1 VSTSERRVFCR
12 ALNRIGN
19 QGIPALPNGLRGTTL
34 LAESNAAARTG
45 LGERMREQRRDW
57 RSPPLDVVES
67 KLRVPPARSDGVSRT
82 ALVNRLRAAGAFP
95 IVLVVAPAGYGK
107 TTLLAQWAARDARP
121 FAWVSVDERD
131 NDPVLLLRHIAAA
144 LHQIEPL
151 GPRVLDAFDRPEE
164 TIWDAVTPGLT
175 AEVASR
181 TSPFVLVLDGADVL
195 ESADAVAAIGVLG
208 ENLSSGSMVALSGRV
223 TPRLPVAALRVAAP
237 LLEIGSYELAFSR
250 REAEMLLRASG
261 VEPEEDEIVDL
272 LHRTEGWPAALYLAA
287 LASHGA
293 RDELA
298 EPPELTDI
306 GGDDR
311 YLADYLRFEYLSHL
325 RPEALRFLRRT
336 SILEKLSGPLCD
348 AVLRSKG
355 SGLLLEELEQAN
367 LFLVPLDRH
376 REWWRYHHLFRD
388 LLRRELDDHEPE
400 RVPTLNRRAAA
411 WHEAH
416 GDPESALLHAHAA
429 GDDDTTARILT
440 SIAMEVHHSGRVGTV
455 EGWLDLVD
463 DDRWLDRHPAVAIN
477 GCYVHAA
484 RGRAADA
491 DRWLHAAER
500 GLASRR
506 KGVGSVRPSVFVMRS
521 ALCADGPTRMRA
533 DAEAALARLAEDDA
547 WLPGALLARGVA
559 KVLTGESEQGD
570 SILEDAVEAAAR
582 LGSAETSVV
591 ALSERS
597 LLAAA
602 WGDHGRAETF
612 AHEAHDLVES
622 GNLGSYPTSA
632 LALAASARAL
642 LRHGQW
648 DRARQLLTV
657 AARLTRALTLALPWL
672 AIQVRLELGRAY
684 VTLRDRDAAERVL
697 EESRG
702 ILAARP
708 ALGVL
713 GDGVDGLEEEIV
725 AMPEAPNGTG
735 SALTAAELR
744 VLPLLSTHLSF
755 REIGER
761 LYVSRNTIKTQAIS
775 VYRKLGVSNRSEAVA
790 RARELGLV
798 EAVASETGLEGS
810 ALRSVAS

>member
-1 VSTSERRVFCR
+1 MADGAPS
-12 ALNRIGN
+12 A
-19 QGIPALPNGLRGTTL
+19 TL
-34 LAESNAAARTG
+34 LAESNASARTG
-45 LGERMREQRRDW
+45 LGERMREHRRHR
-57 RSPPLDVVES
+57 RSPALDVVES
-67 KLRVPPARSDGVSRT
+67 KLRVPRARGDGVSRT
-82 ALVNRLRAAGAFP
+82 PLVNRLRAAGAFP

-107 TTLLAQWAARDARP
+107 TTLLSQWAARDARP

-131 NDPVLLLRHIAAA
+131 NDPVVLLKHIAAA
-144 LHQIEPL
+144 LHQLEPL
-151 GPRVLDAFDRPEE
+151 DPQVLDAFDRPGE
-164 TIWDAVTPGLT
+164 TIWEAIAPRLT
-175 AEVASR
+175 AEVGSR
-181 TSPFVLVLDGADVL
+181 TVPFVLVLDGADVL
-195 ESADAVAAIGVLG
+195 ESEDSVAAVGILV
-208 ENLSSGSMVALSGRV
+208 ENLPSGSMVALSGRAI
-223 TPRLPVAALRVAAP
+223 PRLPVAALRVAGP

-261 VEPEEDEIVDL
+261 VEPDEAEIVDL

-287 LASHGA
+287 LGSHVAQG
-293 RDELA
+293 ELA
-298 EPPELTDI
+298 EPPELADI
-306 GGDDR
+306 AGDDR
-311 YLADYLRFEYLSHL
+311 YVADYLRSEYLSCL
-325 RPEALRFLRRT
+325 GPQVLRFLRRT

-348 AVLRSKG
+348 AVLRSKA
-355 SGLLLEELEQAN
+355 SGLLLKELERAN

-376 REWWRYHHLFRD
+376 RKWWRYHHLFRD
-388 LLRRELDDHEPE
+388 LLCRELDDHEPE

-411 WHEAH
+411 WYEAH

-429 GDDDTTARILT
+429 GDGETTARILS

-463 DDRWLDRHPAVAIN
+463 DDRWLDRHPVVAIN
-477 GCYVHAA
+477 GCYVHAV

-491 DRWLHAAER
+491 DRWLNAAER

-506 KGVGSVRPSVFVMRS
+506 KGVGSVRPWIFVMRS
-521 ALCADGPTRMRA
+521 ALCADGPGRMRR
-533 DAEAALARLAEDDA
+533 DAEAALAKLAEDDA
-547 WLPGALLARGVA
+547 WLPEALLVRGVA
-559 KVLTGESEQGD
+559 KVLTGEREQGD
-570 SILEDAVEAAAR
+570 SILEDAAEAAAR

-602 WGDHGRAETF
+602 WGDHGRAEAF
-612 AHEAHDLVES
+612 AHEAHELVEG
-622 GNLGSYPTSA
+622 GNLGGYPTSA

-648 DRARQLLTV
+648 DRARRQLTV
-657 AARLTRALTLALPWL
+657 AARLTPALTLSLPWL
-672 AIQVRLELGRAY
+672 AIQVRLELGHAY
-684 VTLRDRDAAERVL
+684 LTLRDRDAAERVV
-697 EESRG
+697 EEARG

-713 GDGVDGLEEEIV
+713 ADAVDGLEEQIV
-725 AMPEAPNGTG
+725 AMPEARNGSG

-798 EAVASETGLEGS
+798 EAVAGPENQVEQDD
-810 ALRSVAS
+810 ALSSVAS